1 MSDYIKNGKE
11 IFNDVFSDNNVF
23 EPVLKWGEY
32 IMTEEFGKSKNV
44 GKDYYKDCE
53 KAKLILTQPLKV
65 RKKYNKGSFVY
76 GYILNNKQF
85 IYGGQCS
92 GTNRIK
98 APSSVG
104 GFIKN
109 TNKPKIPSERHGKT
123 NVKLF
128 FEVNELLRKGNKIE
142 IFIIKAKEN
151 AKIGKWIVK
160 IDEKQMEKEILSQYE
175 LVHNEQP
182 MLNNNNSEK
191 HYKF

>member
-1 MSDYIKNGKE
+1 MSNYIKNGKE

-23 EPVLKWGEY
+23 EPILKWGEY

-44 GKDYYKDCE
+44 SKDYYKGCE

-92 GTNRIK
+92 GTNRIN

-109 TNKPKIPSERHGKT
+109 TNEPKIPSERHGKT

-128 FEVNELLRKGNKIE
+128 FEVNELLRKDNKIE

-151 AKIGKWIVK
+151 AKIGKWTVK

-191 HYKF
+191 YYKF

>member
-1 MSDYIKNGKE
+1 MNDYIKNGKE
-11 IFNDVFSDNNVF
+11 IFNDVFNNSDVF
-23 EPVLKWGEY
+23 EPVIKWGEY

-44 GKDYYKDCE
+44 DKDYYKGCQ
-53 KAKLILTQPLKV
+53 KAKLILTQSLKV

-76 GYILNNKQF
+76 GYILNNKKF

-92 GTNRIK
+92 GTGRIF

-104 GFIKN
+104 GFDKN
-109 TNKPKIPSERHGKT
+109 TNEPKIPSKRHGKT

-128 FEVNELLRKGNKIE
+128 FEVNKLLCEGNKIE
-142 IFIIKAKEN
+142 IFIVKAKEN

-182 MLNNNNSEK
+182 VLNNNNSEK